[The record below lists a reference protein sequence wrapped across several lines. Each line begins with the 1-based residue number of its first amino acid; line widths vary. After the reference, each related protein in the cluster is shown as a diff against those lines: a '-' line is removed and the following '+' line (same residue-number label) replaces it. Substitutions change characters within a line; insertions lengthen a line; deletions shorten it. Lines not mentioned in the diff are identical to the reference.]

1 MACTAPNEVPFFF
14 CLFQRRAVGCSAR
27 HRQHGKSLNAPWF
40 ILRNR
45 STPHFCKM
53 HGAVYGT
60 MHGPVY
66 GRFHD
71 SMHAVVYMPMHGAVY
86 AFRSE
91 IHCTW
96 SFTPIYKNQC
106 TWSFTTFFGIL
117 RPVAIGRKEGKR
129 AFYVAE
135 NPPGAGFYPVKSW
148 PVAACIA
155 SAFLSCV
162 IYTHCGRTPKNP
174 IKINL

>member
-1 MACTAPNEVPFFF
+1 MTCTAPDEVPFFF
-14 CLFQRRAVGCSAR
+14 CLFGRRPVDCSSY
-27 HRQHGKSLNAPWF
+27 HSKHVKPFNAPWF
-40 ILRNR
+40 ILQNR
-45 STPHFCKM
+45 SMPHFYKM

-66 GRFHD
+66 GRFHR
-71 SMHAVVYMPMHGAVY
+71 SMHDVVYSAMHAAVY

-96 SFTPIYKNQC
+96 SFTSICKNQC

-117 RPVAIGRKEGKR
+117 WPVAIGRKEGKR
-129 AFYVAE
+129 AFCMAE
-135 NPPGAGFYPVKSW
+135 KAPGPAFYPVKSW

-155 SAFLSCV
+155 SACLS
-162 IYTHCGRTPKNP
+162 
-174 IKINL
+174 

>member
-14 CLFQRRAVGCSAR
+14 CLFGRWPVGCSIH
-27 HRQHGKSLNAPWF
+27 HRQHVKPSNAPWF
-40 ILRNR
+40 ILQNR
-45 STPHFCKM
+45 SMPHFYKM

-71 SMHAVVYMPMHGAVY
+71 SMHGVVYRPMHGAVY
-86 AFRSE
+86 AFRSK

-96 SFTPIYKNQC
+96 SFTPICKNQC
-106 TWSFTTFFGIL
+106 TWSFTTFFEIL

-129 AFYVAE
+129 AFYMAE
-135 NPPGAGFYPVKSW
+135 NPPVPAFYPVKSW
-148 PVAACIA
+148 AVVVCIA
-155 SAFLSCV
+155 SACL
-162 IYTHCGRTPKNP
+162 
-174 IKINL
+174 L